1 MVRFLQVIFAVV
13 LLHGS
18 ARGSLQIEFDYT
30 YDTANFFSAEHS
42 DRRITLERAAELFE
56 SRILDDFAAINPAG
70 GDTWTL
76 SFPHP
81 STGEIVFLQDLSL
94 PKSTIRIF
102 VGARDLPGNVLG
114 YSEFNY
120 SWSAATSGFF
130 NMFSA
135 RTSTTNFDSLG
146 GSISFDTNTPFYF
159 DEDPSTLEPFFGQN
173 DFYSLAVHEIGHL
186 LGISASV
193 SAFHAATKSGEFVGA
208 AASTFFG
215 GPVPLAPDLTHV
227 KQGTVSHGQ
236 ESAMMLANQGV
247 RRTFSELDFAILQD
261 IGYEI
266 KLPEPVFRLLVS
278 VPQPDG
284 KLVLSWIGGVGPFQ
298 IQSRASMLAPWMNL
312 GTSTS
317 DRNLIVDATAAHAF
331 FRVVDL
337 GRHP

>member
-1 MVRFLQVIFAVV
+1 MARFLQVMFWAVF
-13 LLHGS
+13 LRGS
-18 ARGSLQIEFDYT
+18 ALGSLHIEFDYR
-30 YDTANFFSAEHS
+30 YDTANFFSAAHS
-42 DRRITLERAAELFE
+42 DRRLTLERAAELFE

-81 STGEIVFLQDLSL
+81 STGEMVFLKDLIL

-102 VGARDLPGNVLG
+102 VGARDLPGNVIG

-120 SWSAATSGFF
+120 SWSAVTTGFF
-130 NMFSA
+130 NMFLA

-146 GSISFDTNTPFYF
+146 GSISFDTATPFYF
-159 DEDPSTLEPFFGQN
+159 DDDPSTLEPFVGQN

-193 SAFHAATKSGEFVGA
+193 TAFQAATRNGEFTGT
-208 AASTFFG
+208 AASAFFG

-236 ESAMMLANQGV
+236 ESAMMLQNSGV

-266 KLPEPVFRLLVS
+266 KLPEPVFRLLVP
-278 VPQPDG
+278 VPEPDG

-317 DRNLIVDATAAHAF
+317 DRNAIVDATAAHAF

-337 GRHP
+337 GRY